1 MRVVIAERTLP
12 KARRRERLD
21 ILAGMGRANHLTLS
35 IFGPVLVITGVL
47 GLIGPSPWDLMSTAA
62 PYDLMHIGF
71 GLLGTALAWSKRPEA
86 IRAFNIGFGAFDLYQ
101 LLASLLGWFPIAH
114 FQWHVGDDV
123 LHAVLGAALVA
134 VGLSRR

>member
-1 MRVVIAERTLP
+1 MAERGL
-12 KARRRERLD
+12 ARPPERVD
-21 ILAGMGRANHLTLS
+21 ILATMARINQLTLS
-35 IFGPVLVITGVL
+35 IFGPVLVITGAL

-62 PYDLMHIGF
+62 PYDWMHIGF
-71 GLLGTALAWSKRPEA
+71 GLLGTALALSGRPGA

-101 LLASLLGWFPIAH
+101 LLASLLGWFPAEH

-123 LHAVLGAALVA
+123 LHGVLGAALVA

>member
-1 MRVVIAERTLP
+1 MASLQQQNI
-12 KARRRERLD
+12 
-21 ILAGMGRANHLTLS
+21 
-35 IFGPVLVITGVL
+35 
-47 GLIGPSPWDLMSTAA
+47 
-62 PYDLMHIGF
+62 PYKF
-71 GLLGTALAWSKRPEA
+71 SEA
-86 IRAFNIGFGAFDLYQ
+86 IRAINIGFGVFDLYQ